1 MPIFWMS
8 ASISSTSN
16 SHSRLDINKIPEDQL
31 TPIRPDRIWSHQ
43 INRQAKKLLQPIREM
58 NEQKTHGLLKLNQ
71 HIHITIF
78 LLLTPGIGPKEAKP
92 GHFVRRLELR
102 PVLINNPL

>member
-1 MPIFWMS
+1 MA

-16 SHSRLDINKIPEDQL
+16 SHSRLDIDKIPEDQL

-58 NEQKTHGLLKLNQ
+58 NKQKTHGLLKLNQ

-78 LLLTPGIGPKEAKP
+78 SLLTPGIGPKEAKP
-92 GHFVRRLELR
+92 GHFVG
-102 PVLINNPL
+102 

>member
-1 MPIFWMS
+1 
-8 ASISSTSN
+8 
-16 SHSRLDINKIPEDQL
+16 
-31 TPIRPDRIWSHQ
+31 
-43 INRQAKKLLQPIREM
+43 M